1 MVTWWFG
8 LMQQG
13 AAHMQVQKKRR
24 PSSTQSL
31 VYSDVENKVLEA
43 RGLAKLAMAAT
54 KHLSS

>member
-1 MVTWWFG
+1 
-8 LMQQG
+8 
-13 AAHMQVQKKRR
+13 MQVQKKRR